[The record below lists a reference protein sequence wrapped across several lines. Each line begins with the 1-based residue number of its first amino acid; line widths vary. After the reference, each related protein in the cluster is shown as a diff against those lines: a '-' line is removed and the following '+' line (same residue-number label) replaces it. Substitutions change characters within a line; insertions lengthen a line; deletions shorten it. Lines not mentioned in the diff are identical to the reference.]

1 MSGKAN
7 EVILARYSCMQVF
20 SSCSELGLLFVAML
34 GLLIA
39 VVSLVVEY
47 RLYTSELQ

>member
-1 MSGKAN
+1 
-7 EVILARYSCMQVF
+7 MQVL
-20 SSCSELGLLFVAML
+20 SSCSELGPLFVAAL

-39 VVSLVVEY
+39 VVSLVAEY